1 MRLSL
6 DFDATIKDLYI
17 IYKIMKGNEMD
28 FDLEMLEKEMD
39 AMTREMSSEE
49 LAAMEQEV
57 KDNFMFGQSFDEIF
71 GGSN

>member
-1 MRLSL
+1 MRP
-6 DFDATIKDLYI
+6 KGLYI
-17 IYKIMKGNEMD
+17 IYKIMKGNKMD

>member
-1 MRLSL
+1 MRL
-6 DFDATIKDLYI
+6 KGLYI
-17 IYKIMKGNEMD
+17 IYKIMKGNKMD

>member
-1 MRLSL
+1 MRL
-6 DFDATIKDLYI
+6 KGLYI
-17 IYKIMKGNEMD
+17 IYKVNKEIDMD
-28 FDLEMLEKEMD
+28 FDLEMLEKEME

-57 KDNFMFGQSFDEIF
+57 KDNFLFGQSFDEIF

>member
-1 MRLSL
+1 MRL
-6 DFDATIKDLYI
+6 KGLYI
-17 IYKIMKGNEMD
+17 IYKVNKEIDMD
-28 FDLEMLEKEMD
+28 FDLEMLEKEME

>member
-1 MRLSL
+1 MRP
-6 DFDATIKDLYI
+6 KGLYI
-17 IYKIMKGNEMD
+17 IYKIMKGNKMD
-28 FDLEMLEKEMD
+28 FDLDALEKEMD